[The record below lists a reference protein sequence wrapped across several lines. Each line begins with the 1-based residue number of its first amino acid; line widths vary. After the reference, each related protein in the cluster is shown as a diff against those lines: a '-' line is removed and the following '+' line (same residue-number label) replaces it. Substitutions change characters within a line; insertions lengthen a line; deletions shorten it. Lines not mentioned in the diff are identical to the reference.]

1 MAITITSNKISPT
14 FDSYPVCMCI
24 YFDCILEDYVR
35 LQAFKLF
42 EKSDCSLL
50 YYPGLLTAFILF
62 VYLFGCA
69 SGLSCFL
76 GTGGEINDIKNKIS
90 NNGKKHQY
98 QLVDKLKFGTPE
110 FLSAQ
115 IFLHHY
121 LRIVFCKRTTVQL
134 APNVRTF
141 WVCSDFN

>member
-1 MAITITSNKISPT
+1 
-14 FDSYPVCMCI
+14 MCT

-35 LQAFKLF
+35 LQRFKLF
-42 EKSDCSLL
+42 AKSDCSVLH
-50 YYPGLLTAFILF
+50 YHGLLTASI
-62 VYLFGCA
+62 
-69 SGLSCFL
+69 CFL

-98 QLVDKLKFGTPE
+98 QLVDKLIFGTSE

-115 IFLHHY
+115 IFKHHY

-141 WVCSDFN
+141 RVCSDFN